1 LISLLE
7 VAERAR
13 SGPKMDVKDWDLG
26 FFRKMEELK
35 KRHRLD
41 CSGDAASF
49 NLNSDLADRAYEA
62 AVDFLSEMGAYCI
75 SSGRAIR
82 FTGEEV
88 REAVRDAPS
97 EFIVG
102 EGRDARLIRKRVVED
117 RRPTNVIGGLHAPYS
132 EDLSWIVPKNFAQ
145 VPRSDIIEG
154 FNTTTTDGR
163 EIYGLPIE
171 AYAGRRE
178 LAWMREGVRKAGR
191 PGMAICYYPIST
203 RASTLIAPM
212 DPEYGLRRTDG
223 ILLSILPD
231 IKVEYDLLT
240 AAIVYQDYGA
250 FRENG
255 GGGASIG
262 GFCGGPEGAVVE
274 AIAKCIAAWMV
285 YRDLLHNVGV
295 SRLALGRD
303 VAGTPCVLQ
312 TSTVHEALCRNTNLI
327 VFGGVGTGGV
337 GPGSEMCLR
346 EKALSAFVSTITGS
360 NIYIPRAYRPNL
372 NEGQT
377 PLEVEFM
384 VEVSDATLK
393 SGIRRK
399 EAGQILKK
407 MCWRYIGKPIPP
419 SRSIRECYDLIRHRP
434 SGEYEEIY
442 KLVKSD
448 LAGMGLRFD

>member
-26 FFRKMEELK
+26 LFRKIEELK
-35 KRHRLD
+35 KRHRLN
-41 CSGDAASF
+41 CGGETASF
-49 NLNSDLADRAYEA
+49 SLNHDLADRAFEA

-75 SSGRAIR
+75 SSGRAIQ
-82 FTGEEV
+82 FTEEEV
-88 REAVRDAPS
+88 KEAVRDSPS

-102 EGRDARLIRKRVVED
+102 EGRDARLIRKRIVED
-117 RRPTNVIGGLHAPYS
+117 KRFTNVIGGLHAPYS

-154 FNTTTTDGR
+154 FNTTTVDGR

-191 PGMAICYYPIST
+191 PGMAVCYYPIST

-262 GFCGGPEGAVVE
+262 GFCGGSEGAVVE
-274 AIAKCIAAWMV
+274 AIVKCIAAWMI

-295 SRLALGRD
+295 SRLAIGSD

-312 TSTVHEALCRNTNLI
+312 TSIVHEALCRNTNL
-327 VFGGVGTGGV
+327 VLFGGVGTGGV

-360 NIYIPRAYRPNL
+360 NLYIPRAFRPNL
-372 NEGQT
+372 DEGQT

-393 SGIRRK
+393 AGIRRK
-399 EAGQILKK
+399 EGSRIVKR
-407 MCWRYIGKPIPP
+407 MCERYVGKPIPT
-419 SRSIRECYDLIRHRP
+419 SKSIRECYDLIRHRP
-434 SGEYEEIY
+434 SREYEETY
-442 KLVKSD
+442 ERVKDDLVE
-448 LAGMGLRFD
+448 MGLRFE